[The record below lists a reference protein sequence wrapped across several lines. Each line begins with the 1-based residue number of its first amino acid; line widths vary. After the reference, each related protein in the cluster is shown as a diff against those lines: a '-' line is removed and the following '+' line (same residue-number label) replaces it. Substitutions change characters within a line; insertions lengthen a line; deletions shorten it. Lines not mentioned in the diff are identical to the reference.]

1 MIPEEDQGP
10 RWLRGYGDI
19 EADISRMDEFA
30 ANLRNDLIKNYIPHL
45 QRISDDVSV
54 ALSPVHVQFKELL
67 TFLVNHRE
75 SLVNT
80 SDLVYFYQNETNR
93 FAVAAKRI
101 SENYANSDA
110 FSAAQVKD
118 VEAAL
123 NLKGLQDPASPTT
136 TSAGAV

>member
-45 QRISDDVSV
+45 QLISDDVSV
-54 ALSPVHVQFKELL
+54 ELPPVDVQFQELL
-67 TFLVNHRE
+67 AFLVNHRE

-80 SDLVYFYQNETNR
+80 SDLVHFYQNETNR
-93 FAVAAKRI
+93 FAIAAKKI
-101 SENYANSDA
+101 SENYATSDA

-123 NLKGLQDPASPTT
+123 NLKGFRDPDGPTT
-136 TSAGAV
+136 TPTGTT